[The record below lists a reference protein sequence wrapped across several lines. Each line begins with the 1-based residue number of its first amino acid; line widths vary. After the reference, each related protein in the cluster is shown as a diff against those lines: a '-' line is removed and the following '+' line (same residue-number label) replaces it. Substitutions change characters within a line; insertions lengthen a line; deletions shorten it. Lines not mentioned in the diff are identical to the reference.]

1 MTVNLNR
8 CLAVSGWYLRM
19 NSMKLRFMRNT
30 VRMLIS
36 SSARRV
42 LPFVRM
48 RFAAELMRSA

>member
-1 MTVNLNR
+1 LNR